1 MPSDPTRLSGA
12 VVDLGPRTFRTATVV
27 ASPTDATETVV
38 ASLTVTGDLQI
49 GTGIL
54 LTGYISYTVGTN
66 GTSGRVRVRR
76 TSVAGAT
83 IRDSGALTR
92 TAANLV
98 DGPIQI
104 MDTGAT
110 LPGQVYVVTLTVGAA
125 TAASTVSAVELVAVV
140 L

>member
-1 MPSDPTRLSGA
+1 MPTDATRLSAA
-12 VVDLGPRTFRTATVV
+12 VIDLAPRVFRTATVS

-38 ASLTVTGDLQI
+38 ASLTINADVQVNF
-49 GTGIL
+49 GIEL
-54 LTGYISYTVGTN
+54 MGYITYTVGTN

-92 TAANLV
+92 TAAQLV
-98 DGPIQI
+98 EGPIQI
-104 MDTGAT
+104 LDTSPT

-140 L
+140 V